1 MAKNLGKIDDI
12 DTRVVEMQFDNKQF
26 EKGAS
31 TTLSTLEKLKA
42 ALKFDG
48 VNKGFDSLQKSINSV
63 NFNNLTLQLSS
74 TEEAFTTFAGALKRN
89 FFDEISN
96 WALDLGKK
104 IYNATTGQIIS
115 GGKSRAQKIAQ
126 AKFKMGGM
134 DVDWDKISDDLDYAV
149 SGTAYGLD
157 AAASIASQ
165 LVASGVEVGDSMK
178 TALRGVS
185 GVAAMTSS
193 SYEEIGNIFA
203 SVAGQ
208 GKAMA
213 MQLNQLSLRGINAA
227 STIAEYLNTTEAE
240 VRDLASK
247 GEISFKIFA
256 EAMDDA
262 FGEHAKKANDTFKG
276 AFENIQAALSR
287 IGELFWSPFYD
298 SMITPLNTLRE
309 TIVMFKN
316 ALTGSV
322 EGIDTKFGL
331 RTTAERLKQIVEV
344 LGDIANLLLKGI
356 QNGLKGMFKYLQ
368 PVNRVMVTW
377 LHNLKE
383 VRSWLQS
390 IIPDDTTKKIDKV
403 KDSIEGI
410 TEAEIQMAKDI
421 WYKGSYGNGIDRV
434 VALGEHYKV
443 VQAYINDFINSNYK
457 WADSVK
463 KVGDAHNKYADPYGD
478 TFLDHVKYN
487 LGSIV
492 QSIKLNLIPT
502 IVNLYNVAKTVL
514 KTVKESF
521 IETFFKY
528 DPNDSRLES
537 LLWVVTYSLKK
548 FSEAI
553 TLTETDVK
561 NLRSTFDGFFKL
573 ISIGTRLINEIL
585 DRIAPLF
592 GEFKKGDSALL
603 HITGSIGEFISALH
617 ETLVYEGGIY
627 EFFKIATELAGN
639 MIFKLDKF
647 FKKLFSISIIDW
659 FDSLKYAIK
668 DVGKVFENKGIREG
682 FKYIKNNVT
691 SLVHIDLSKI
701 GKVVGGVVEL
711 FKEIFDNASK
721 FFKSVPETFKKIF
734 SVFTDFADFI
744 KLFIKRAKMFISG
757 DLSGLLSS
765 IDTSV
770 PTGVANTFNDA
781 LTSFVGTLTTTLNNL
796 VGELNKI
803 DPNAVQSAV
812 NKTSKTTTSVVGFI
826 RTSSKDIKGVDKDAK
841 NIVDTIKEISGA
853 VTGLLFAI
861 DFYKIGAGIQSFGA
875 GVKAI
880 GSAMGEAVNLAKEA
894 VIPFA
899 KAEAFKRIT
908 EGLKNLALTVVSLL
922 AAILLFA
929 VIIDKFEIAT
939 RAVVLGIV
947 AASVSMLSLAGAM
960 LMLSKVSVG
969 VLPTVAGLMVS
980 MSLLL
985 GEFIILTLL
994 FFKFSAS
1001 EEQMHAFL
1009 DALRNATVTIG
1020 IITTMILTLFSAF
1033 MALTIAM
1040 AKTTNGKITS
1050 ELSTT
1055 ITAFGGVL
1063 KDVAK
1068 SVVILLGAV
1077 LLLTWMFSK
1086 FDEDYIWKSFAMV
1099 AIFTMVMAGAVA
1111 GIMAASGKL
1120 AQETDAK
1127 TLENLHKLLDSIA
1140 SFIKGIIGSIVVL
1153 FALTTL
1159 ASVFGMAD
1167 EFVISLG
1174 LMLAIMTA
1182 MIGALYGIT
1191 KMVSSSEVTAEKL
1204 KAVSDI
1210 LNAMWKF
1217 VLAVSVSLSVM
1228 SVIANKFGKAN
1239 MWNSVFAL
1247 LVASVGLVA
1256 GFVALL
1262 GGTYSSS
1269 SGGAGYS
1276 KTTSIFGSLFKTEKN
1291 IAASASKSQGIS
1303 KNALKLVKELT
1314 VFILAVAAAISVVAV
1329 VTKLVGSENMGQAFA
1344 TIAGTIA
1351 TMLLLTYM
1359 ILQAGNVDT
1368 EKLKA
1373 VSWMFVAIGGA
1384 VLAISAG
1391 FAILSLAI
1399 ASINDGEKLGT
1410 VVGALAT
1417 IVAIM
1422 SIATLLIFTLST
1434 LDIKESENLSK
1445 VLLSVTAVF
1454 AGMAAIIAATSL
1466 VISAVSKAPDPIVVA
1481 EIFAGLTGMIVSVS
1495 TFIMILAALGKTDW
1509 KPIVSAG
1516 AGLGIAFVAMAG
1528 ALLAVGYIIHAI
1540 KEYNI
1545 SSQLFADISLL
1556 ILSMGGIVVAITSVV
1571 GALGPMSLLGLVALG
1586 GGLLEFGIFLY
1597 ALSELDWNK
1606 IAQALGIL
1614 DTYTSTIWQV
1624 ILMILSLVGISVLGG
1639 AASLSMISIAAGITA
1654 IALAMML
1661 FAKAVYM
1668 LKRACDG
1675 FDPWSSVD
1683 TSHVANTYY
1692 DASSSEAVRSGES
1705 TGEAYAEGI
1714 VNGVDDH
1721 QADIYN
1727 AGANAGKAMVTG
1739 TKDETQINSPS
1750 KVGYSIGAYYVE
1762 GIDNA
1767 LIDGQDPLAEHAAML
1782 GRSMSTALE
1791 NELETVNVSD
1801 TVASGLTDNM
1811 SDSLVDSINSD
1822 AVADAWGDFA
1832 MDSYSDYFDDAPM
1845 EANVSPIIEADEM
1858 EAEVASDPLDGIQ
1871 DSLSGLLANSDTT
1884 ATSLSSL
1891 TGEGGLIDEL
1901 KAMFAEATA
1910 ATEEKDEQSLWDKAK
1925 ETLRLD
1931 KNALSTQSLT
1941 EGFTSAIGSIE
1952 LPKID
1957 FDQTSLLNKFDTWLG
1972 TGGIFGSVEK
1982 IYDYLTGSSDGVVT
1996 DVDRDKIKKN
2006 AKKRNIDY
2014 DTLHYDTNG
2023 WAMVNDDTYVDS
2035 YDNFY
2040 QYVYGP
2046 DGQLHMTMI

>member
-1 MAKNLGKIDDI
+1 MAKNLGKIDDV

-74 TEEAFTTFAGALKRN
+74 TEEAFTTFAGSLKRN

-115 GGKSRAQKIAQ
+115 GGKSRAMKIAQ

-134 DVDWDKISDDLDYAV
+134 NVDWEQISDDLDYAV

-203 SVAGQ
+203 AVAGQ

-213 MQLNQLSLRGINAA
+213 MQLNQLSLRGINAS
-227 STIAEYLNTTEAE
+227 STIGEYLGKTEAE
-240 VRDLASK
+240 VREMASK
-247 GEISFKIFA
+247 GQISFEIFA
-256 EAMDDA
+256 DAMDSA
-262 FGEHAKKANDTFKG
+262 FGEHAKEANATFTG
-276 AFENIQAALSR
+276 AFDNIKAALSR
-287 IGELFWSPFYD
+287 IGELFWSPFYN
-298 SMITPLNTLRE
+298 SMIAPLNTLRE
-309 TIVMFKN
+309 TVVMFKN
-316 ALTGSV
+316 ALTGSI

-331 RTTAERLKQIVEV
+331 RTTSERLQQIVEV

-443 VQAYINDFINSNYK
+443 VQEYINDFINSNYK
-457 WADSVK
+457 WADVSKKTESTTKKTNESIDGTASVLQTIRDSIVSIIK
-463 KVGDAHNKYADPYGD
+463 IVKADIIPTLLNVSITISTIFKTAIKSVIDVFGSGKTTVSGFKDLILGVGDVIKR
-478 TFLDHVKYN
+478 
-487 LGSIV
+487 LGKIFV
-492 QSIKLNLIPT
+492 
-502 IVNLYNVAKTVL
+502 
-514 KTVKESF
+514 
-521 IETFFKY
+521 
-528 DPNDSRLES
+528 
-537 LLWVVTYSLKK
+537 
-548 FSEAI
+548 
-553 TLTETDVK
+553 LTENDVT
-561 NLRSTFDGFFKL
+561 NLKDTFDGLFKL
-573 ISIGTRLINEIL
+573 FSIGSNLISEIL
-585 DRIAPLF
+585 HRIAPLF
-592 GEFKKGDSALL
+592 GEFRNGDSAILK
-603 HITGSIGEFISALH
+603 ITGSIGKFISSIH
-617 ETLVYEGGIY
+617 NVLVEKGGIK
-627 EFFKIATELAGN
+627 EFFDLAIEMVEGV
-639 MIFKLDKF
+639 IGKLDS
-647 FKKLFSISIIDW
+647 LFDISLLDW
-659 FDSLKYAIK
+659 FDSLKNAIK
-668 DVGKVFENKGIREG
+668 DVGKAFDNKGIKGG
-682 FKYIKNNVT
+682 FKYLKENLGSIIK
-691 SLVHIDLSKI
+691 IDLSKI
-701 GKVVGGVVEL
+701 SKVVGGVVEL

-908 EGLKNLALTVVSLL
+908 EGLKNLALTVASLL

-1020 IITTMILTLFSAF
+1020 IITTMMLTLFSAF

-1040 AKTTNGKITS
+1040 AKTTNGKITAD
-1050 ELSTT
+1050 LSKT

-1068 SVVILLGAV
+1068 SVVILMGAV

-1127 TLENLHKLLDSIA
+1127 TLENLHKLLGSIA

-1262 GGTYSSS
+1262 SGTYSSS

-1291 IAASASKSQGIS
+1291 IAANASKSKGIS

-1359 ILQAGNVDT
+1359 ILQVGNVDT

-1373 VSWMFVAIGGA
+1373 VSWIFVAIGAA

-1454 AGMAAIIAATSL
+1454 AGIAAIIAATSL
-1466 VISAVSKAPDPIVVA
+1466 VISAVSKAPNPIVVA

-1545 SSQLFADISLL
+1545 SSQLFTDISLL

-1624 ILMILSLVGISVLGG
+1624 ILMILSLVGISAIGG

-1661 FAKAVYM
+1661 LAKAVYM

-1811 SDSLVDSINSD
+1811 SGSLVDSINSE

-1871 DSLSGLLANSDTT
+1871 DSLSGLLVNSDTT

-1941 EGFTSAIGSIE
+1941 EGFKSAIGSIE

-1957 FDQTSLLNKFDTWLG
+1957 FDQMSLMNKIDGWLG
-1972 TGGIFGSVEK
+1972 NGGIFGSVEK

-2023 WAMVNDDTYVDS
+2023 WAMVNDDTYVDA
-2035 YDNFY
+2035 YGNFY